1 MKVNPVNMTVA
12 DYCAALRRKEVIVD
26 PTYQRSSEVWPERAR
41 SYLIET
47 ILKGFPIPKLTLH
60 QRTNLRTKKTT
71 KYVVDG
77 QQRTR
82 ALLDFYD
89 NNLRLSRAL
98 ETVEA
103 RSRNYDELGEDFQQA
118 FLAYRLDMD
127 QFEAASEDDVRE
139 YFRRIN
145 SFTAPLTA
153 EEERHARFQGEMKW
167 SIYEIAG
174 RYQNVLVNLGVITKK
189 SSIRMADAKLIAE
202 ITSAL
207 LLGITTTS
215 KTSLDRLYATYDDE
229 FDGAPEV
236 EEAITEAMAF
246 VLSLQAIRSTPLM
259 KTYMFY
265 SLILARI
272 AIRGW
277 ETLEVVAPARN
288 SRIAADAENRLLRL
302 ADALEDPDT
311 HPNQR
316 AFIEASSERTNV
328 KSQRETRVQLSPKP
342 LLGEPTD
349 QPGCVPPEIFDGST
363 ARCCQGWIA
372 SPASHSMPGRLLP
385 PNNDAIN

>member
-12 DYCAALRRKEVIVD
+12 DYCAALRRKEVVVD
-26 PTYQRSSEVWPERAR
+26 STYQRSSEVWPERAR

-60 QRTNLRTKKTT
+60 QRTDLRTKKTI
-71 KYVVDG
+71 KFVVDG

-89 NNLRLSRAL
+89 NNLQLSRVL

-103 RSRNYDELGEDFQQA
+103 RSRSYDELEEELQQA
-118 FLAYRLDMD
+118 FLTYRLDFD

-153 EEERHARFQGEMKW
+153 EEQRHARFQGEMKW
-167 SIYEIAG
+167 FVYDLAA
-174 RYQNVLVNLGVITKK
+174 RYQNVLVNLGAITKK

-215 KTSLDRLYATYDDE
+215 KSSLDKMYDTYDKTFDE
-229 FDGAPEV
+229 APEV
-236 EEAITEAMAF
+236 EAAITEAMDFA
-246 VLSLQAIRSTPLM
+246 LSLPGIRSTALM
-259 KTYMFY
+259 KTHMFY

-272 AIRGW
+272 AVRGW
-277 ETLEVVAPARN
+277 DTLAALAPDGSKA
-288 SRIAADAENRLLRL
+288 IGPDAENRLLRL
-302 ADALEDPDT
+302 ADALDDPDT
-311 HPNQR
+311 HPKQKN
-316 AFIEASSERTNV
+316 FVEASSERTNV
-328 KSQRETRVQLSPKP
+328 KSQREARVRMLAEA
-342 LLGEPTD
+342 LVG
-349 QPGCVPPEIFDGST
+349 
-363 ARCCQGWIA
+363 A
-372 SPASHSMPGRLLP
+372 SS
-385 PNNDAIN
+385 